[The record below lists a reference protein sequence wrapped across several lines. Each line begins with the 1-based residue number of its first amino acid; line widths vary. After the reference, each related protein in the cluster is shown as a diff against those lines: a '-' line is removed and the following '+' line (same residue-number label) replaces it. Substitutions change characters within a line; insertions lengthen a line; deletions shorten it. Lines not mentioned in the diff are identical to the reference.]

1 MEIKIVP
8 RFFINGVSYTMDQLP
23 KEQVAK
29 IVEERVDQAMSR
41 INFERKKAAE
51 RRQAVKRNIIIS
63 VIIGT
68 LATYLPFWQWDGLQ
82 VAGAMAL
89 SMLAWMLIQGTEPE
103 GMRP

>member
-1 MEIKIVP
+1 MQVLKKSENRK
-8 RFFINGVSYTMDQLP
+8 LP
-23 KEQVAK
+23 
-29 IVEERVDQAMSR
+29 D
-41 INFERKKAAE
+41 KAAE

-82 VAGAMAL
+82 IAGDIAL

-103 GMRP
+103 GRRHVG